1 MIKIFENILS
11 KIKFKDNAVNKHL
24 KEYNISHYLIKYD
37 LVEYNFKDI
46 YNTFTISYFIKEGDL
61 NNHFVDLDELQNYE
75 AIEENTKNKI
85 AVLIKKFKLRISIIK
100 NRKFSDEMIISDDC
114 EFEVSHLRHTDS
126 LIKIAIVK
134 DNLDSWLNGGK
145 LNEYDMIFTTEK
157 DYMDSLKNVNKNV
170 FKIDDNCAYVQFK
183 NVLNFLYKRKNK
195 KFHYFVFNRFNKVFP
210 KYKSYF
216 KVLESE
222 YFDEQWYKEEYEL
235 SENTDSVI
243 HFLLVGGKKGYNP
256 GPDFSSEEY
265 YECNMDVKVKGVNPL
280 VHYELYGRKENRI
293 FNVSDIPK
301 RDHDM
306 ISNSPYFDKGWYKA
320 TYDIPDD
327 VDCAE
332 HYLNEGYLK
341 GYNPGPDFST
351 YEYWESNNDIRNLQL
366 NPLLHYELYGR
377 KEKRKL
383 LLSDELNKK
392 NYEFI
397 AKSPYFNESWYKNEY
412 NLSDDVDCV
421 EHYLK
426 IGFAKLYDPSN
437 EFSTYEYYQC
447 NEDVKQH
454 ILNPLLHYEKYGRN
468 EDRKIHL

>member
-46 YNTFTISYFIKEGDL
+46 YNTFAISYFTKEHDL
-61 NNHFVDLDELQNYE
+61 KNHFVDSDELQNYE

-85 AVLIKKFKLRISIIK
+85 SVLIKKFKLRISIIK
-100 NRKFSDEMIISDDC
+100 NRKFSDEMIVSDDY
-114 EFEVSHLRHTDS
+114 EFEGSHLKHIDS
-126 LIKIAIVK
+126 LIKVAIIRG
-134 DNLDSWLNGGK
+134 DLDSWLNGGK
-145 LNEYDMIFTTEK
+145 LNEYDVIFTTNK
-157 DYMDSLKNVNKNV
+157 DYMDSIKEVKKNV

-216 KVLESE
+216 KVLDSE
-222 YFDEQWYKEEYEL
+222 YFDEEWYRQEYGL
-235 SENTDSVI
+235 SDNTDPAI
-243 HFLLVGGKKGYNP
+243 HFLLVGGKKGYDP
-256 GPDFSSEEY
+256 GLDFSSEEY

-280 VHYELYGRKENRI
+280 VHYETYGRKENRI

-301 RDHDM
+301 RDHGM
-306 ISNSPYFDKGWYKA
+306 IFNSPYFDKDWYKA

-327 VDCAE
+327 VDCAG
-332 HYLNEGYLK
+332 HYLNEGYLD
-341 GYNPGPDFST
+341 GYNPGPNFDT
-351 YEYWESNNDIRNLQL
+351 YEYLESNPDVRNIKM
-366 NPLLHYELYGR
+366 NPLLHYEMYGR

-383 LLSDELNKK
+383 SLSDGLKQA

-397 AKSPYFNESWYKNEY
+397 SKSPYFNESWYKNEY
-412 NLSDDVDCV
+412 NIPDDVDCA

-426 IGFAKLYDPSN
+426 IGFAKLYNPSN
-437 EFSTYEYYQC
+437 EFSTSEYYQC
-447 NEDVKQH
+447 NDDVKQF
-454 ILNPLLHYEKYGRN
+454 IFNPLLHYEKYGRN
-468 EDRKIHL
+468 EGRKIHL